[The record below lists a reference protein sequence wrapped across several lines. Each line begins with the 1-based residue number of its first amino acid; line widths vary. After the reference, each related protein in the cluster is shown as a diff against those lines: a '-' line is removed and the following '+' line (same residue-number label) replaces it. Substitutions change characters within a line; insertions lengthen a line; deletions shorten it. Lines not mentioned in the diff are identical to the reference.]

1 MLPAESWE
9 VIPGDVASNDDTES
23 EQCLSCS
30 AIKAGMLTGLTN
42 SLQPVQDEA
51 GECRAGRPGG
61 VTESQSY
68 RATAQ

>member
-61 VTESQSY
+61 VTEAQSY
-68 RATAQ
+68 RARAQ